1 MANPLRG
8 IASLGGNILG
18 GLGNIAS
25 GVFGTNP
32 GNPIGTQIGTA
43 VGNILGTTGSK
54 PITQQLGQFIG
65 NILGTSGGGASSG
78 SLLGF
83 KGLGGGGGGGL
94 SGLLGGGGIGT
105 LLAAGVPAYFLG
117 KAAME
122 EAKNQTGVPLIPLTQ
137 ETGAGRYN
145 IEAEIRRRMGLPA
158 PDPVEFGMLPAGT
171 LPELSG
177 GRAPGAGG
185 AAFEFASRTVPNLER
200 PTPSAGG
207 MTRDIPRGS
216 ELSLHYIPTPGTP
229 DKPPMGPRPGR
240 MPMPAEGFRY
250 SRGTTVFDKYDP
262 ETDTFIGSMGGVAGM
277 MPIKISR
284 AEAPNFFPGL
294 VEAYDEYQSG
304 GAQVE
309 KIKEAMAKLGKARKM
324 APRPA
329 RYRNGGIVSLAT
341 GGDVETEDGEMM
353 DADEFKRM
361 SGEINGEGTE
371 TSDDIPAMLSD
382 GEYVMTGR
390 AVRGAGAYDL
400 NVGDSG
406 IITLTPG
413 REESRERGTDLMYQ
427 MMALF
432 EEFAG
437 APEED

>member
-1 MANPLRG
+1 MAG
-8 IASLGGNILG
+8 ILDIGADVLQGFFGIEDTEASLPAQIGE
-18 GLGNIAS
+18 GLGKI
-25 GVFGTNP
+25 FGFETDGDATIP
-32 GNPIGTQIGTA
+32 TQIGQA
-43 VGNILGTTGSK
+43 
-54 PITQQLGQFIG
+54 IG
-65 NILGTSGGGASSG
+65 GI
-78 SLLGF
+78 F
-83 KGLGGGGGGGL
+83 GLGGGGGLG
-94 SGLLGGGGIGT
+94 GLLGGGGSGGIGS
-105 LLAAGVPAYFLG
+105 LLAAGVPAYYLG

-122 EAKNQTGVPLIPLTQ
+122 EAKTQTGVPLIPLTQ

-158 PDPVEFGMLPAGT
+158 PDPVEFGMLPTGT
-171 LPELSG
+171 LPQLSG
-177 GRAPGAGG
+177 GRAPAPGAGG
-185 AAFEFASRTVPNLER
+185 AAFEFASQTVPSLER

-216 ELSLHYIPTPGTP
+216 ELSLPYVPTPGTP
-229 DKPPMGPRPGR
+229 PSRLLDKPPMGPRPGR

-262 ETDTFIGSMGGVAGM
+262 ETDTFIGSTGGVAGM
-277 MPIKISR
+277 MPVKISR

-304 GAQVE
+304 DAQAE
-309 KIKEAMAKLGKARKM
+309 KIKEMIARVGEARKM
-324 APRPA
+324 TPRPA
-329 RYRNGGIVSLAT
+329 GYRNGGIVTLA
-341 GGDVETEDGEMM
+341 GGGEIETEDGEMM
-353 DADEFKRM
+353 DADEFERM
-361 SGEINGEGTE
+361 NGGINGEGTE
-371 TSDDIPAMLSD
+371 TSDDVPAMLSD

-400 NVGDSG
+400 SVGDGG

-413 REESRERGTDLMYQ
+413 GEESRERGTDLMYQ